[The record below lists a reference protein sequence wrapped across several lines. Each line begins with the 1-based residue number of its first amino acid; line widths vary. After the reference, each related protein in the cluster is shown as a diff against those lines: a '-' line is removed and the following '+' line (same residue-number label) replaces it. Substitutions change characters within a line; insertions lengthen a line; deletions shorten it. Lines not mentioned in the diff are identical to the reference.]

1 MVVIVVSGPPGS
13 GKTTQAKKIA
23 KYFGLRY
30 HSAGMIFRKMAE
42 ERGISI
48 EELSRIA
55 TEDPSIDIEID
66 RRTYLEAL
74 KGDIV
79 IDGHL
84 TAWIIADIADVRV
97 LITAPLA
104 TRIKRIALRDGKSF
118 MEAYHET
125 VMREYL
131 QKIRFRKY
139 YGIDIDDLSIFDI
152 IVNTENLRIDDT
164 FEIVKTAIE
173 KILKRKRKD

>member
-23 KYFGLRY
+23 EYFGLRY
-30 HSAGMIFRKMAE
+30 YSAGMIFRKMAE

-55 TEDPSIDIEID
+55 TEDPSIDIGID

-84 TAWIIADIADVRV
+84 TAWIIADISDVRV

-131 QKIRFRKY
+131 QRIRFRKY

-152 IVNTENLRIDDT
+152 IVNTENLGIDDT
-164 FEIVKTAIE
+164 FKIVKTAIE

>member
-23 KYFGLRY
+23 EYFGLRY
-30 HSAGMIFRKMAE
+30 YSAGMIFRKMAE

-84 TAWIIADIADVRV
+84 TAWIIADISDVRV

-125 VMREYL
+125 VIREYL
-131 QKIRFRKY
+131 QRIRFRKY

-152 IVNTENLRIDDT
+152 IINTENLGIDDT
-164 FEIVKTAIE
+164 FKIVKTAIE

>member
-23 KYFGLRY
+23 EYFGLRY

-55 TEDPSIDIEID
+55 TKDPSIDIEID

-74 KGDIV
+74 KGDVV

-139 YGIDIDDLSIFDI
+139 YGIDIDDLNIFDI
-152 IVNTENLRIDDT
+152 IVNTENLGIDDT

>member
-23 KYFGLRY
+23 EYFGLRY
-30 HSAGMIFRKMAE
+30 YSAGMIFRKMAE

-55 TEDPSIDIEID
+55 TKDPSIDIEID

-84 TAWIIADIADVRV
+84 TAWIIADIADVRI

-104 TRIKRIALRDGKSF
+104 TRIKRIALRDGKSL

-139 YGIDIDDLSIFDI
+139 YGIDTDDLSIFDM
-152 IVNTENLRIDDT
+152 IVNTESLGIDDT